1 MRNVTKKHHIY
12 DQVQFN
18 TKVVRAIWIEE
29 KKQWELELHQPSGS
43 KENQIKYFD
52 FM

>member
-1 MRNVTKKHHIY
+1 MKDVAKKHKVY
-12 DQVQFN
+12 GQVQFN
-18 TKVVRAIWIEE
+18 TKAVRTNWIEE
-29 KKQWELELHQPSGS
+29 KKKWELELHQPSVS